1 MVRYSH
7 IARWLPALGWMVL
20 IFAAS
25 SVPGSDVPGRFG
37 YWAHFI
43 EYAILG
49 AALAFALRAST
60 LKAWLAAVAI
70 AAVYGLTDELHQV
83 FVPGR
88 DADPLDWLTDVAGAA
103 TGALVVAAGMRK
115 AASRRPS

>member
-1 MVRYSH
+1 M
-7 IARWLPALGWMVL
+7 AL

-49 AALAFALRAST
+49 ATLAFALGADTPRT
-60 LKAWLAAVAI
+60 LAVVVGI
-70 AAVYGLTDELHQV
+70 AALYGISDELHQI

-88 DADPLDWLTDVAGAA
+88 EADPLDWLVDVAGATA
-103 TGALVVAAGMRK
+103 GALVVYAAMRR
-115 AASRRPS
+115 AASRRPST

>member
-1 MVRYSH
+1 M
-7 IARWLPALGWMVL
+7 AL

-43 EYAILG
+43 EYAVLG
-49 AALAFALRAST
+49 GALSFALRART
-60 LKAWLAAVAI
+60 PLQLAAAIGI
-70 AAVYGLTDELHQV
+70 AALYGITDEFHQV

-88 DADPLDWLTDVAGAA
+88 DADPLDWLVDVAGAA
-103 TGALVVAAGMRK
+103 AGALTVFAAMRR
-115 AASRRPS
+115 AASRRPST

>member
-1 MVRYSH
+1 MGRTSH
-7 IARWLPALGWMVL
+7 IVRWLPALAWMAL

-49 AALAFALRAST
+49 ATLAFALKATTPAT
-60 LKAWLAAVAI
+60 LFAAVAL
-70 AAVYGLTDELHQV
+70 AAIYGLSDEFHQV

-103 TGALVVAAGMRK
+103 TGALIVAAGMRK
-115 AASRRPS
+115 AAFRRPS